1 MKREGGRDLTG
12 TTSGGAALLARL
24 KTLGIDWIFANSG
37 TDFPPIIEGLAEA
50 RAKGMD
56 LPQAITV
63 PHETAAVA
71 MAHGAFFGSG
81 RAQAVMVHTNV
92 GLANAA
98 IGAINARAD
107 NVPMLLFSG
116 RTPTTERGRFGSRT
130 VPIGWGQEMRD
141 QTALVREACK
151 WDYELRLPEQIT
163 ELVDRAH
170 GIANSVPRGPVY
182 VSLPREVLCEQVPA
196 TEARPQM
203 QPAVSAARHA
213 DIEAAADLIAEAR
226 NPVIFAQRGAGSE
239 AAFAA
244 LSRMVETWAI
254 PVSHY
259 WAVQLAVPTDAPMAA
274 GPDPAPLLAEADVV
288 VVLDAL
294 APWAP
299 DQHGPAPEARV
310 IQIGQD
316 PLFSQTPIRNFRSDL
331 SLPGDLGE
339 NILALAAALDRRDPG
354 DRAARHAALAARN
367 AESWKARDAAVA
379 RDSDGPALTKRWISA
394 ELAKVA
400 RDRDATLFAE
410 LGAQLPYMRL
420 ASPHAWYES
429 PHSGGLGYGFPAA
442 LGYKLAQP
450 DRLTIATLG
459 DGSYIFANPV
469 ACHQVAEALG
479 LSLLVILL
487 NNGEW
492 GAVRASVT
500 GLYPGGH
507 AAAANAVPLTDLGP
521 SPDFAQV
528 AQASRAWARRVEDPA
543 GFTAALDEALA
554 HVTANNGLALIDA
567 RVARD

>member
-1 MKREGGRDLTG
+1 MTE
-12 TTSGGAALLARL
+12 TTSGGAALIARL

-107 NVPMLLFSG
+107 NVPLLLFSG

-196 TEARPQM
+196 TDARPQM
-203 QPAVSAARHA
+203 QPAVSAARPA

-244 LSRMVETWAI
+244 LARMVETWAI
-254 PVSHY
+254 PVSQY
-259 WAVQLAVPTDAPMAA
+259 WAVQLAVPTDTPMAA

-331 SLPGDLGE
+331 SLPGDLGLPGLVVGCHIPAQCHE
-339 NILALAAALDRRDPG
+339 RPLDLDLG
-354 DRAARHAALAARN
+354 MVAEGGEDAALALIEAMRERVIQG
-367 AESWKARDAAVA
+367 A
-379 RDSDGPALTKRWISA
+379 
-394 ELAKVA
+394 
-400 RDRDATLFAE
+400 FAPE
-410 LGAQLPYMRL
+410 QTR
-420 ASPHAWYES
+420 H
-429 PHSGGLGYGFPAA
+429 
-442 LGYKLAQP
+442 
-450 DRLTIATLG
+450 
-459 DGSYIFANPV
+459 
-469 ACHQVAEALG
+469 
-479 LSLLVILL
+479 
-487 NNGEW
+487 
-492 GAVRASVT
+492 
-500 GLYPGGH
+500 
-507 AAAANAVPLTDLGP
+507 
-521 SPDFAQV
+521 
-528 AQASRAWARRVEDPA
+528 
-543 GFTAALDEALA
+543 
-554 HVTANNGLALIDA
+554 
-567 RVARD
+567 